1 MKKHYVNQDLIDSSD
16 FESGKRI
23 KELRAEKGLTME
35 EFGKLFNVNKSTVLR
50 WEKGGVEKPSMV
62 KQIAVYFGIS
72 KAWLAGFDV
81 PKYPEEPAHQT
92 IRGRISK
99 KLEKLP
105 TETLEKIEA
114 MIDMFVLPDNK
125 NKDGSRND

>member
-1 MKKHYVNQDLIDSSD
+1 MRTKSVINSKLSEQMA
-16 FESGKRI
+16 KRLQ
-23 KELRAEKGLTME
+23 ELRAENGLTLE

-50 WEKGGVEKPSMV
+50 WEKGGVEKPSV
-62 KQIAVYFGIS
+62 STLVANHFKVS
-72 KAWLAGFDV
+72 EAWLAGFDV
-81 PKYPEEPAHQT
+81 PKYPEEPVHQT

-114 MIDMFVLPDNK
+114 MIDMFVLTDS
-125 NKDGSRND
+125 KDGSRND